1 MICLIQAPGYCMTE
15 NSIEHFL
22 WNPSEFT
29 SNVVFEN
36 LCCLWIVFINSTFQV
51 PPTENSQSS
60 WDHTVARGYRF
71 EVKCIYPLGS
81 TAWGTQEFCSCNEL
95 APHLAGIPQCSYQC
109 LFFFSVLGLFWSL
122 KTCSAWELW
131 SVDGWRFMVHVR
143 WMMAWFAEAYGRGF
157 RPSRRPSH
165 SVSLVW
171 TCRRVRQAQ
180 HFAHNF
186 APARSPATPNLAP
199 LAAGHAPAG
208 NAPGAQ
214 LLCHARPQRRF
225 LGEARTPHVGGVHAG
240 GWEQV

>member
-81 TAWGTQEFCSCNEL
+81 TAWGTQEFCLCNEL

-109 LFFFSVLGLFWSL
+109 LFFFFSAGTTFLCIISMYHSASKITRFPSLSSKKYSL
-122 KTCSAWELW
+122 KI
-131 SVDGWRFMVHVR
+131 
-143 WMMAWFAEAYGRGF
+143 
-157 RPSRRPSH
+157 PSLP
-165 SVSLVW
+165 V
-171 TCRRVRQAQ
+171 TPYC
-180 HFAHNF
+180 NF
-186 APARSPATPNLAP
+186 
-199 LAAGHAPAG
+199 
-208 NAPGAQ
+208 
-214 LLCHARPQRRF
+214 LLN
-225 LGEARTPHVGGVHAG
+225 
-240 GWEQV
+240 

>member
-109 LFFFSVLGLFWSL
+109 LFFFQCRNNLPLHHLDVPLCVENHTIPILIFKKVQPEDSLFACNTIL
-122 KTCSAWELW
+122 
-131 SVDGWRFMVHVR
+131 
-143 WMMAWFAEAYGRGF
+143 
-157 RPSRRPSH
+157 
-165 SVSLVW
+165 
-171 TCRRVRQAQ
+171 
-180 HFAHNF
+180 
-186 APARSPATPNLAP
+186 
-199 LAAGHAPAG
+199 
-208 NAPGAQ
+208 
-214 LLCHARPQRRF
+214 
-225 LGEARTPHVGGVHAG
+225 
-240 GWEQV
+240 

>member
-109 LFFFSVLGLFWSL
+109 LFFFSVQEQPSFASSRCTTLRRKSHDSHPYLQKS
-122 KTCSAWELW
+122 TA
-131 SVDGWRFMVHVR
+131 WRF
-143 WMMAWFAEAYGRGF
+143 
-157 RPSRRPSH
+157 
-165 SVSLVW
+165 
-171 TCRRVRQAQ
+171 
-180 HFAHNF
+180 
-186 APARSPATPNLAP
+186 P
-199 LAAGHAPAG
+199 LC
-208 NAPGAQ
+208 
-214 LLCHARPQRRF
+214 L
-225 LGEARTPHVGGVHAG
+225 
-240 GWEQV
+240 